1 MPVSIPIGTR
11 RAFLYQCLVCSGI
24 VRVIICD
31 AGDVDS
37 IRPSAVWIHR
47 FGKRVRVVRLIG
59 KIYAEKKTFP
69 QDLDRDDGGDFGQ
82 PVSLVN
88 TAGVGFAV

>member
-1 MPVSIPIGTR
+1 M
-11 RAFLYQCLVCSGI
+11 
-24 VRVIICD
+24 
-31 AGDVDS
+31 
-37 IRPSAVWIHR
+37 WIHR